1 MVAEKE
7 EMHMDKSMGE
17 FIAERRKEKGLTQ
30 RELAQMLNIT
40 DKAVSKWERNLA
52 CPDINTIPKLAEILS
67 VSVEELLNANPA
79 EKPKNQE
86 VEKVID
92 TVLKAVPLAMG
103 VALITVSILK
113 KDLDLYTISGFMGIG
128 LFAISLQQLRKE

>member
-1 MVAEKE
+1 ME
-7 EMHMDKSMGE
+7 KSMGE

-52 CPDINTIPKLAEILS
+52 CPDINTLPKLADILGA
-67 VSVEELLNANPA
+67 SVEELLNVQPT
-79 EKPKNQE
+79 EKPKNHE
-86 VEKVID
+86 IEKVID

-103 VALITVSILK
+103 VALIMVSVLE
-113 KDLDLYTISGFMGIG
+113 KDLDLYTVCGLMGIG